1 VDNTILAEG
10 QGQLEQAVQL
20 RRRIHAQPEI
30 GLDLPRTQQVIL
42 EALDGLGLQLT
53 TGTGTTSVTGVLDG
67 GRPGPTTL
75 LRADMDALPVAEGTG
90 LPFASAVD
98 GAMHACGHDSHVA
111 MLVGAARVLALRG
124 ADVAGRVVFMF
135 QPGEEGH
142 GGAEVML
149 SEGLLSHYGPIDRAF
164 ALHIIPT
171 LPSGSIFTRAGA
183 LMASADSFEIVVTGQ
198 GGHASMPHD
207 AVDPIPVACEIV
219 TALQSMVTRRVPAFD
234 PAVVT
239 VSRISGGTTNNVIPE
254 SVVLEGTVRAVSDA
268 TRALVLDRVKQVTEH
283 VAAAHLC
290 SARLTTGSVRFPV
303 LFNDDAA
310 ALRTRQVAA
319 ALFGGNR
326 SVEMASPI
334 MGAEDWAYVLQ
345 QVPGS
350 LAFLGAAPPGVD
362 RPAPNHSNRML
373 IDESA
378 MAVGIAMHAAM
389 ALA

>member
-10 QGQLEQAVQL
+10 QGQLEQTVQL

-30 GLDLPRTQQVIL
+30 GLDLPRTQEVIL

-53 TGTGTTSVTGVLDG
+53 TGMGTTSVIGVLDG

-75 LRADMDALPVAEGTG
+75 LRADMDALPVAEDTG

-149 SEGLLSHYGPIDRAF
+149 SEGLLSHYGPVDRAF

-171 LPSGSIFTRAGA
+171 LPSGSIFTRAGV
-183 LMASADSFEIVVTGQ
+183 LMASADSFEIVITGQ

-254 SVVLEGTVRAVSDA
+254 SVVLEGTIRAVSDA
-268 TRALVLDRVKQVTEH
+268 TRSLVLDRVRQVTEH
-283 VAAAHLC
+283 VAGAHLC

-303 LFNDDAA
+303 LFNDPAA

-319 ALFGGNR
+319 ALFGGDR

>member
-20 RRRIHAQPEI
+20 RRRIHTQPEI
-30 GLDLPRTQQVIL
+30 GLDLPRTQEAIL

-53 TGTGTTSVTGVLDG
+53 TGTGTTSVVGVLDG

-75 LRADMDALPVAEGTG
+75 LRADMDALPVGEDTG

-149 SEGLLSHYGPIDRAF
+149 SEGLLSQYGPIDRAF

-183 LMASADSFEIVVTGQ
+183 LMASADSFEVVITGQ

-268 TRALVLDRVKQVTEH
+268 TRSLVLDRLRHVTEH

-303 LFNDDAA
+303 LFNDAAA

-319 ALFGGNR
+319 ALVGGDH